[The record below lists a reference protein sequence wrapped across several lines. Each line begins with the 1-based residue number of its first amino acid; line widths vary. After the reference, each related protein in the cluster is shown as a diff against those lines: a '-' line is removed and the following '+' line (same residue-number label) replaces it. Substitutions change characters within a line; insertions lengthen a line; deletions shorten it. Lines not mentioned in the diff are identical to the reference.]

1 MSTPKVISIFF
12 AVIVALAMSLPS
24 AYADDNTQETQVNF
38 DQPVEI
44 PGQVLP
50 AGSYWFVLADNDFD
64 RNIVRIY
71 SADRARVFAT
81 VQTEPT
87 LRPASDSETSF
98 NLVER
103 RAGKPI
109 TLVNW
114 FYSGES
120 TGHEFVYSRSEER
133 QLARDMRQGVSP
145 AQSPGYLG
153 GD

>member
-1 MSTPKVISIFF
+1 MNTPKGISILV
-12 AVIVALAMSLPS
+12 AMIVALAMTLPN
-24 AYADDNTQETQVNF
+24 AYAQDNTQETQISF

-50 AGSYWFVLADNDFD
+50 VGSYWFVLANNDFD

-71 SADRARVFAT
+71 SADRSRVFAT

-87 LRPASDSETSF
+87 SRRSSDFETTF
-98 NLVER
+98 NLVDR
-103 RAGKPI
+103 PGRPS

-114 FYSGES
+114 FYTGES

-133 QLARDMRQGVSP
+133 ELARDMQRSISP
-145 AQSPGYLG
+145 REESQGYLG
-153 GD
+153 GE